1 MKRIILFLVLAAI
14 LVVPFALR
22 PRRAAGGRA
31 DRTLVIITPHNAAI
45 RYEFG
50 RAFEQWYRRQT
61 GKSVAVDWRVIG
73 GTSEISRYLD
83 GEYTA
88 AFEHYWTGTLR
99 RKWSNAVERGFANP
113 RVVPGP
119 DPAKDSP
126 AQAARRAFLASD
138 VSCGLDLFFGG
149 GPYDFER
156 EKAVGHLVDSGVL
169 ERHPE
174 WFTDDVIPHYFAG
187 EEFWDGQGLWV
198 GTVLADYGILY
209 SKESYARLGLK
220 KPPRQWADLEDPRL
234 IGEVA
239 LADPTKSS
247 SMATAF
253 ENIVQQQMQERLMD
267 LMAAADRIS
276 ALDEKATKNQAIHE
290 GWIDGLRVVQ
300 LISANARYFTDSS
313 QKVPIDVA
321 AGDCAAG
328 MCIDFYGRQQAE
340 ATQDRG
346 GSDRLAFVTP
356 AGGTVSSVDPIALLR
371 GAPDGDVAR
380 AFIDWVLS
388 PEAQKLWD
396 FKPGTP
402 GGPVRYALRRMP
414 VRRDFYTHRDWLPYR
429 SDPDVSPF
437 DGGTDQL
444 IYHDAWTGGL
454 FQELAFI
461 VRVMCQD
468 DQPEL
473 VRAWRAIIAAG
484 KPDAAMAA
492 LQDMSAVD
500 YDKASGEIKAALES
514 PNKLD
519 ALRLAKRLGEH
530 FRAQYRHA
538 EELARTAKRGRS
550 GGA

>member
-14 LVVPFALR
+14 LVLPFALR
-22 PRRAAGGRA
+22 PRRTAPARS

-45 RYEFG
+45 RFEFG
-50 RAFEQWYRRQT
+50 RAFETWYRQQT
-61 GKSVAVDWRVIG
+61 GKSVYVDWRVIG
-73 GTSEISRYLD
+73 GTTEINRYLD

-88 AFEHYWTGTLR
+88 AFQNYWTHTLKR
-99 RKWSNAVERGFANP
+99 PWTNAVERGFANP

-119 DPAKDSP
+119 DPAKDAP

-138 VSCGLDLFFGG
+138 VSSGIDLFFGG

-156 EKAVGHLVDSGVL
+156 EKAAGHLVDSGVL
-169 ERHPE
+169 ARHPD
-174 WFTDDVIPHYFAG
+174 WFADDVIPHFFAG
-187 EEFWDGQGLWV
+187 EEFWDEGGLWV
-198 GTVLADYGILY
+198 GTVLSDYGILY
-209 SKESYARLGLK
+209 SRESYARLGLPN
-220 KPPRQWADLEDPRL
+220 PPRQWTDLEDPRL
-234 IGEVA
+234 RGEVA

-253 ENIVQQQMQERLMD
+253 ENIVQQQMQERLLD
-267 LMAAADRIS
+267 LMVAADRIS
-276 ALDEKATKNQAIHE
+276 DLDEKATKKQAIHE
-290 GWIDGLRVVQ
+290 GWIEGLKAVQ

-340 ATQDRG
+340 ASRRRG

-371 GAPDGDVAR
+371 GAPDADVAR

-402 GGPVRYALRRMP
+402 GGPAQYALRRIP
-414 VRRDFYTHRDWLPYR
+414 VRRDFYTHTDWRPYR

-437 DGGTDQL
+437 EGGTDQL
-444 IYHDAWTGGL
+444 VYHDAWTGGL

-468 DQPEL
+468 TQPEL
-473 VRAWRAIIAAG
+473 VAAWRAIIAAG

-500 YDKASGEIKAALES
+500 YDKANGEIKAALTS
-514 PNKLD
+514 PNRIE
-519 ALRLAKRLGEH
+519 ALRLARKLGDH
-530 FRAQYRHA
+530 FRDQYRRA
-538 EELARTAKRGRS
+538 AELARNAKR
-550 GGA
+550 

>member
-1 MKRIILFLVLAAI
+1 MRKLILFLVLAAI
-14 LVVPFALR
+14 LVLPFALR
-22 PRRAAGGRA
+22 PRRAVSART
-31 DRTLVIITPHNAAI
+31 DLTLVIITPHNAAI

-50 RAFEQWYRRQT
+50 RAFEAWYRQQT
-61 GKSVAVDWRVIG
+61 GRSVYVDWRVIG
-73 GTSEISRYLD
+73 GTTEINRYLD

-88 AFEHYWTGTLR
+88 AFQNYWNHTLKR
-99 RKWSNAVERGFANP
+99 PWTNEVERGFANP
-113 RVVPGP
+113 RVIPGP
-119 DPAKDSP
+119 DPAKDTP
-126 AQAARRAFLASD
+126 AQAARRAFLASAVD
-138 VSCGLDLFFGG
+138 CGIDLFFGG

-156 EKAVGHLVDSGVL
+156 EKAAGHLVDSGVL
-169 ERHPE
+169 ARHPE
-174 WFTDDVIPHYFAG
+174 WFTEDVIPHFFAG
-187 EEFWDGQGLWV
+187 EEFWDEGGLWI
-198 GTVLADYGILY
+198 GTVLSNYGILY
-209 SKESYARLGLK
+209 SRESYARLGLPN
-220 KPPRQWADLEDPRL
+220 PPRQWTDLEDPRL
-234 IGEVA
+234 LGEVA

-253 ENIVQQQMQERLMD
+253 ENIIQQQMQERLLG

-276 ALDEKATKNQAIHE
+276 DLDEKATKKQAVRE
-290 GWIDGLRVVQ
+290 GWIEGLKAVQ

-340 ATQDRG
+340 ATRRRG
-346 GSDRLAFVTP
+346 GSDRLAFITP
-356 AGGTVSSVDPIALLR
+356 DGGTVSSVDPIALLR
-371 GAPDGDVAR
+371 GAPDADVAR

-388 PEAQKLWD
+388 PEAQKLWN

-402 GGPVRYALRRMP
+402 GGPVQYALRRMP
-414 VRRDFYTHRDWLPYR
+414 VRRDFYTHADWRPYR

-444 IYHDAWTGGL
+444 VYHDAWTGGL

-468 DQPEL
+468 TQPEL
-473 VRAWRAIIAAG
+473 VAAWRAIIAAG

-500 YDKASGEIKAALES
+500 YDKASGEIKAALTS
-514 PNKLD
+514 PNRIE
-519 ALRLAKRLGEH
+519 ALQLARRLGDH
-530 FRAQYRHA
+530 FRDQYRRA
-538 EELARTAKRGRS
+538 AELARNAKR
-550 GGA
+550 

>member
-1 MKRIILFLVLAAI
+1 MKRVLLFLVLAAV

-22 PRRAAGGRA
+22 PKKTAPGRT

-45 RYEFG
+45 RDEFG
-50 RAFEQWYRRQT
+50 RAFERWYRQQT
-61 GKSVAVDWRVIG
+61 GKSVDVDWRVIG
-73 GTSEISRYLD
+73 GTSEITRYLD

-88 AFEHYWTGTLR
+88 AFQNYWTNTLKR
-99 RKWSNAVERGFANP
+99 PWTNAVERGFANP

-119 DPAKDSP
+119 DPAKDTP
-126 AQAARRAFLASD
+126 AQAARRAFLESD
-138 VSCGLDLFFGG
+138 VGCGLDLFFGG

-156 EKAVGHLVDSGVL
+156 EKAAGYLVDSGVL

-174 WFTDDVIPHYFAG
+174 WFTDDIIPHYFDG
-187 EEFWDGQGLWV
+187 EEFWDEQGLWI

-209 SKESYARLGLK
+209 SKESYRRLGLK
-220 KPPRQWADLEDPRL
+220 DPPREWTDLEDPRL
-234 IGEVA
+234 LGEVA

-267 LMAAADRIS
+267 LMVAADRIS
-276 ALDEKATKNQAIHE
+276 ELDEKATRDQAVHE
-290 GWIDGLRVVQ
+290 GWIAGLQAVQ

-328 MCIDFYGRQQAE
+328 MCIDFYGREQAE
-340 ATQDRG
+340 ATRGRG

-371 GAPDGDVAR
+371 GAPDGGVAR
-380 AFIDWVLS
+380 AFIDWVVS

-414 VRRDFYTHRDWLPYR
+414 VRRDFYTHTDWLPYR

-468 DQPEL
+468 TQPDL

-500 YDKASGEIKAALES
+500 YDKAGGEIKAALTS
-514 PNKLD
+514 PNKIE
-519 ALRLAKRLGEH
+519 ALQLEKRLEEH

-538 EELARTAKRGRS
+538 TELARNAKR
-550 GGA
+550 